1 MASRLPEPARFGGA
15 GSMALERQPRARPLV
30 DEEEQAGLRRNGHL
44 GVIPGG
50 FQFAIAVKQG
60 GVQFVGAFHRGT
72 QHRRSHAVHIAAAS
86 VEHQQPLRG
95 KDLRIELGKGLGKG
109 AARLIGCGQCLH
121 SAGRTKQFPRLVHQR
136 RNRVVKHDA
145 AHGSRRHGSPF
156 EDQLVQLAAPWKDN
170 MIDFGKVVIFAG
182 QPEDGR
188 VRTARGGS
196 LPRARQRGGCFERR
210 IQRPAEKSNLLAGHH
225 RSGAL
230 PESCKRR
237 SGGLR
242 WRWILLRKEP
252 HQLRPVRGNSRARL
266 PTHAGRKR
274 SEKWPHSRVSG
285 AEVLKY
291 PAEARRNGNGM
302 TVYSLQLAHLGLM
315 DCINWRNPP
324 WLNLN
329 SALLRMP
336 RQAESM
342 HKGPGQSHLD
352 PRMGTQGHGLSRL
365 WRNPMF

>member
-1 MASRLPEPARFGGA
+1 MASEEPSSSHAWSTSGVIESSSTMPPTGLAAMGARRPACATRG
-15 GSMALERQPRARPLV
+15 ALERQHDR
-30 DEEEQAGLRRNGHL
+30 LRQSR
-44 GVIPGG
+44 
-50 FQFAIAVKQG
+50 
-60 GVQFVGAFHRGT
+60 
-72 QHRRSHAVHIAAAS
+72 
-86 VEHQQPLRG
+86 
-95 KDLRIELGKGLGKG
+95 DLRWP
-109 AARLIGCGQCLH
+109 ARRWPHADCL
-121 SAGRTKQFPRLVHQR
+121 R
-136 RNRVVKHDA
+136 
-145 AHGSRRHGSPF
+145 
-156 EDQLVQLAAPWKDN
+156 
-170 MIDFGKVVIFAG
+170 
-182 QPEDGR
+182 
-188 VRTARGGS
+188 GS
-196 LPRARQRGGCFERR
+196 LPRARQRGSCFERR
-210 IQRPAEKSNLLAGHH
+210 IQRPAEKSNLLPGHH

-242 WRWILLRKEP
+242 WRWVLLRKEP

>member
-1 MASRLPEPARFGGA
+1 
-15 GSMALERQPRARPLV
+15 
-30 DEEEQAGLRRNGHL
+30 
-44 GVIPGG
+44 
-50 FQFAIAVKQG
+50 
-60 GVQFVGAFHRGT
+60 
-72 QHRRSHAVHIAAAS
+72 
-86 VEHQQPLRG
+86 
-95 KDLRIELGKGLGKG
+95 
-109 AARLIGCGQCLH
+109 
-121 SAGRTKQFPRLVHQR
+121 
-136 RNRVVKHDA
+136 
-145 AHGSRRHGSPF
+145 
-156 EDQLVQLAAPWKDN
+156 
-170 MIDFGKVVIFAG
+170 MIDFGKVVIFAS
-182 QPEDGR
+182 QPEDGHM
-188 VRTARGGS
+188 RTACGGS
-196 LPRARQRGGCFERR
+196 LPRARQRGSCFERR
-210 IQRPAEKSNLLAGHH
+210 IQRPAEKSNLLPGHH

-242 WRWILLRKEP
+242 WRWVLLRKEP

-342 HKGPGQSHLD
+342 HKGQGNRIWILEWGHKDTDFRDCGGIPCFERGRGSAAAEK
-352 PRMGTQGHGLSRL
+352 PRRTGESSEKSPSGANARVDFKATYGTTRVVP
-365 WRNPMF
+365 RRF